1 MYIEIDELKR
11 IYARA
16 TDVQTDIKKLFN
28 SVNDTLN
35 ELCENVR
42 STSLTSSTEKLKNAL
57 IAISSEVDNNTIL
70 VNEFLNQQVNKY
82 SEINVDTK
90 AEIDA
95 LTADINSNIG

>member
-16 TDVQTDIKKLFN
+16 TDVQTEIKKLFN

-42 STSLTSSTEKLKNAL
+42 STSLTSSNFWKILDCSPYNPEF
-57 IAISSEVDNNTIL
+57 VDSNNP
-70 VNEFLNQQVNKY
+70 
-82 SEINVDTK
+82 K
-90 AEIDA
+90 A
-95 LTADINSNIG
+95 S